1 MFAIRSGK
9 RLLALQF
16 LHFVILP
23 PLRHTRSSPSRS
35 LTKDSTAP
43 GAASPSSGTCSTP
56 AGVNWAPRVRLTT
69 VSASL
74 RPPVSVVVPCYDEA
88 EGIPSLLDRLET
100 MVPLGWEFI
109 FVDDGSRDAT
119 FTTLLTAARTR
130 PSVSI
135 TGALTEA
142 TPVVPVAPP
151 PPPFKLIGVA
161 EDAGPAG
168 PVRTAIVS
176 GPGQLFLVKEG
187 QNVTLRY
194 RVIKISADVVELQDL
209 GDKTTLRLAL
219 K

>member
-1 MFAIRSGK
+1 MNLKRTATIVVVGGALAAWLAAAMTSDQRDLTSRPAERNAAADARSETLAAEVARLHERLRPTAEPREPARNLFQFTAIRP
-9 RLLALQF
+9 RPA
-16 LHFVILP
+16 P
-23 PLRHTRSSPSRS
+23 P
-35 LTKDSTAP
+35 AP
-43 GAASPSSGTCSTP
+43 KA
-56 AGVNWAPRVRLTT
+56 
-69 VSASL
+69 
-74 RPPVSVVVPCYDEA
+74 
-88 EGIPSLLDRLET
+88 
-100 MVPLGWEFI
+100 
-109 FVDDGSRDAT
+109 
-119 FTTLLTAARTR
+119 
-130 PSVSI
+130 
-135 TGALTEA
+135 ALTEA